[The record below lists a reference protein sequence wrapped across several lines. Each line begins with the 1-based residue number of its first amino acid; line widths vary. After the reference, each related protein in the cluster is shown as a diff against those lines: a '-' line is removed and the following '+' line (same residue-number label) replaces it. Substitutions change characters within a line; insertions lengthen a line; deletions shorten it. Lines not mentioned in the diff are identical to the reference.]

1 MANEQV
7 GVNLVEGVAQ
17 SPVTGVT
24 TAVAGMLG
32 TFERGP
38 LNVATLVTSMAQFTS
53 IFGAVPP
60 PVGNKSSWY
69 AAKAIFQKIGT
80 GQLWINRVASSAAAK
95 GTKTFDDSQ
104 GSPASTLRVDA
115 ANEGTWGNN
124 LSVDVD
130 DDAILTTTVTTTV
143 IATSIS
149 AILASVEG
157 LEVGSYVK
165 FYNGTNT
172 EYVTVIAIDYNN
184 KTITWTGELTNEYT
198 TVNGV
203 ITSLEFKLTVYVN
216 GVEVE
221 NWPNLSMND
230 SVSFFCEIAV
240 NSDYIACVDLKA
252 SDVLGYEDQPVA
264 TSSAQALTSGADG
277 IADIESTDWVGVQ
290 ATKTGLYAFDT
301 VPALFRLIAP
311 DPTITTD
318 AATGKIA
325 VDAAALAYCDARV
338 TCQYYADVPYNTSVA
353 DAVTFAG
360 NFAGRRIAAFFPWVK
375 TIESGATVWVPPTP
389 WALGTALEKDYRRGV
404 HKSVGN
410 ERLAATG
417 LDLEYHVSRAEGE
430 TLNDA
435 GVNTLR
441 KLPSGGLWVYGG
453 RTLSPTT
460 AFRFIDASEY
470 WNYVGRSLEVSTQ
483 WVPFELNDQT
493 LWKSI
498 ERSIGAFLANEQRKR
513 ALFDASNPG
522 AQAWTVTMNE
532 SNNPADQVALGIAS
546 VDVAYVKT
554 GTAEKFVITLTPSAG
569 GLIAA

>member
-1 MANEQV
+1 MAYQV

-24 TAVAGMLG
+24 TAVAGVLI
-32 TFERGP
+32 TAERGP
-38 LNVATLVTSMAQFTS
+38 LNVATPATNWAQYTS
-53 IFGAVPP
+53 IFGSSPP

-80 GQLWINRVASSAAAK
+80 GQIWFNRVASSAAAK

-104 GSPASTLRVDA
+104 GAPASTLRIDA

-130 DDAILTTTVTTTV
+130 DDSILTTTVTTTV
-143 IATSIS
+143 IATSTS

-184 KTITWTGELTNEYT
+184 KTITWTGGLTNEYT

-203 ITSLEFKLTVYVN
+203 ITSVEFELIVYVS

-221 NWPNLSMND
+221 RWPNLSMND

-240 NSDYIACVDLKA
+240 NSDYISCTDLKA
-252 SDVLGYEDQPVA
+252 TDALGYEDQPVA

-277 IADIESTDWVGVQ
+277 IADIEETDWVGAQ
-290 ATKTGLYAFDT
+290 ATKTGLYAFDN
-301 VPALFRLIAP
+301 VPDLFRLIAP

-318 AATGKIA
+318 APAGKIA
-325 VDAAALAYCDARV
+325 VDAGALAYCDNRV

-360 NFAGRRIAAFFPWVK
+360 NFAGRRIACFFPWLNVGS
-375 TIESGATVWVPPTP
+375 TQVPIWVPPTP
-389 WALGTALEKDYRRGV
+389 FVLGTALEKDYRRGV

-410 ERLAATG
+410 ERIAWATQ
-417 LDLEYHVSRAEGE
+417 LEYYVSRAEGE

-493 LWKSI
+493 LWKSV

-513 ALFDASNPG
+513 ALFDASSPG
-522 AQAWTVTMNE
+522 AQAWTVTMNA

-546 VDVAYVKT
+546 VGVAYVKT

-569 GLIAA
+569 GLVAA